1 MKLQCNQMAFLN
13 NQYSKKDNN
22 LCYQVHKLSN
32 NYIHRI
38 DNLLP
43 NNYCLVCNNCL
54 QSWGLHMN
62 SLKGYS
68 LHKNSLKSLELH
80 KNSLKGYSLHK
91 NSLKSLVLHKNSLSL
106 HKNSLKGYS
115 LHKNSLKSLV
125 LHKNSLS
132 LHKNSLKGYSLHK
145 NSLKS
150 LGLHNNNL
158 KDYNCLNNHC
168 LEDHNSLFN
177 YRSVCRLLQKNYS
190 LCQQMKNQKN
200 LECIKKYMYTHHYI
214 KLYTQFYTKLMVC
227 ILRLKVFFPSE
238 LFMNYLVDLLVAH
251 CYNILE
257 KH

>member
-68 LHKNSLKSLELH
+68 LHKNSLKSL
-80 KNSLKGYSLHK
+80 
-91 NSLKSLVLHKNSLSL
+91 
-106 HKNSLKGYS
+106 
-115 LHKNSLKSLV
+115 V

-150 LGLHNNNL
+150 LGLHKNNL

-177 YRSVCRLLQKNYS
+177 NCLVCRLLQKNYS
-190 LCQQMKNQKN
+190 LCQQIKNQKN
-200 LECIKKYMYTHHYI
+200 LEFNKKYNYTHHYN
-214 KLYTQFYTKLMVC
+214 KFYTQLYTKLIFF
-227 ILRLKVFFPSE
+227 ILCLKVFFPSE
-238 LFMNYLVDLLVAH
+238 LFMNYLVDLLAAH